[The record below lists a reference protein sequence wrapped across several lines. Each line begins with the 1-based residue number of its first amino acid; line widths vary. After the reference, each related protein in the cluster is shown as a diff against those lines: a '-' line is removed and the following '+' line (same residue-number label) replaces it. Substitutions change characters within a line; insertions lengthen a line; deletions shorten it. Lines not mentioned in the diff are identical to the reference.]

1 VWLALVTAKPE
12 DHPRQEVKPVLP
24 IAIGMWKLLVM
35 LVMLL
40 AVGCGTTAKSVSLR
54 PDDLV
59 PANALVTQRGVLTAR
74 GKQFTL
80 NGYLSL
86 SEKGGM
92 RLIVLENFGNVLADV
107 LVQQDGTVHVMRS
120 SPAFRP
126 AWIERYMAKDL
137 KCLFGRDPEPGC
149 PAQVLSPTHFMVKR
163 FWYSLDLHT
172 VDVKP
177 GMQPPQMFEPPREQK
192 P

>member
-1 VWLALVTAKPE
+1 MLRL
-12 DHPRQEVKPVLP
+12 L
-24 IAIGMWKLLVM
+24 IGMWKLAVLLVV
-35 LVMLL
+35 LSV
-40 AVGCGTTAKSVSLR
+40 AGCGTTAKSISRR
-54 PDDLV
+54 PDNLV

-80 NGYLSL
+80 NGYLSM
-86 SEKGGM
+86 SETGGM

-107 LVQQDGTVHVMRS
+107 LVQYDGTVHVMRS

-126 AWIERYMAKDL
+126 AWIEHYMAADL
-137 KCLFGRDPEPGC
+137 KCLFGRNPEPGC
-149 PAQVLSPTHFMVKR
+149 PSQVLSPTHFTVKR

-172 VDVKP
+172 VEVKP
-177 GMQPPQMFEPPREQK
+177 GMQPQAMFEAPPKK